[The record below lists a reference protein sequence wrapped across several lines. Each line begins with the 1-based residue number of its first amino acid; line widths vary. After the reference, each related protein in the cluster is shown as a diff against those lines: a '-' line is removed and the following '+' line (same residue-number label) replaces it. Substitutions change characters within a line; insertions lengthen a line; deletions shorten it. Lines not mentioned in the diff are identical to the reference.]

1 MNFSTSLII
10 LFVTIGYA
18 IPVDKTGKADKIEN
32 TTVDDKV
39 QAPVPVDDKVP
50 APVPV
55 DDKVPAPV
63 PVDDKVHVDD
73 KVPEPVDSTSDVSK
87 KQNSYEQILEKF
99 MGFVH
104 NVVDDVR
111 EVILHSLN
119 H

>member
-1 MNFSTSLII
+1 MNCSTSLII

-39 QAPVPVDDKVP
+39 STPVDDKVP

-55 DDKVPAPV
+55 P
-63 PVDDKVHVDD
+63 VDD

>member
-39 QAPVPVDDKVP
+39 Q